1 MSRVLQVR
9 GLPDDVHDAL
19 QREAAARGQSLTR
32 FVLTELEQLAG
43 RAEVTRANAAEIKRI
58 QAEVGAP
65 TGRAEILTAIR
76 EGRGE

>member
-19 QREAAARGQSLTR
+19 RREAAARGQSLTR
-32 FVLTELEQLAG
+32 FVVTELEQV
-43 RAEVTRANAAEIKRI
+43 AERTAVTRANVAEVRRI
-58 QAEVGAP
+58 QAAVGAQ
-65 TGRAEILTAIR
+65 TTRVDILAAIQ

>member
-1 MSRVLQVR
+1 MSRVLQIR
-9 GLPDDVHDAL
+9 GLPDAVHDAL

-32 FVLTELEQLAG
+32 FMLTELEQLAE
-43 RAEVTRANAAEIKRI
+43 RAEMTRGNAAEIRRI

-65 TGRAEILTAIR
+65 TGRAEILAAIR

>member
-1 MSRVLQVR
+1 VLQVR

>member
-1 MSRVLQVR
+1 MLQVR

>member
-1 MSRVLQVR
+1 MLQVR

-19 QREAAARGQSLTR
+19 QREAAASGQSLTR

-65 TGRAEILTAIR
+65 TGRAEILAAIR